1 MDEQQQKNYEAWGYL
16 DQALFTSSHVKAKD
30 IEMGSTD
37 WDNVYPTSPEEIDRM
52 EDLIQQAQAS
62 ADDPNDEQFNERIR
76 DLKEVVHYSRKR
88 HRTWKWALIA
98 GSIFGACIFWYFSNQ
113 DQKSAQNRQK
123 GVKIVELWQK
133 ADTTIAYQKMDTVL
147 WNRGENYN
155 ERLNGANAY
164 KAYYLNDY
172 NQRAES
178 ARLNSIKNKQKADTA
193 STDKMKKVYLQSAEN
208 EQKNYDKYKKQFEE
222 LSAKDFNA
230 VKELALKDTQGAVDS
245 MKSSSNSKRAWM
257 IYLIILIPLYIISGY
272 PRGYILSR
280 HRRQANFM
288 RGLQKWGFRL
298 AAFFF
303 GTGLAMQ
310 FIPDDIVKYRYS
322 NGYSET
328 RRETNP
334 ANFIVIA
341 MKVGLMVVGVF
352 IFCFISVF
360 IMTFETVTGL
370 IRNFN
375 WQEILSKK
383 TQLQS

>member
-1 MDEQQQKNYEAWGYL
+1 
-16 DQALFTSSHVKAKD
+16 
-30 IEMGSTD
+30 MGSTD

-88 HRTWKWALIA
+88 HRTWKLALIA
-98 GSIFGACIFWYFSNQ
+98 GSILGACIFWYFSNQ

-123 GVKIVELWQK
+123 DVKIVELWQK

-147 WNRGENYN
+147 WERNLNYN

-164 KAYYLNDY
+164 KAYYLTDY

-178 ARLNSIKNKQKADTA
+178 SRLNSAKYKQQADTA
-193 STDKMKKVYLQSAEN
+193 STDERKKAYLKSSEK
-208 EQKNYDKYKKQFEE
+208 EQEDYEKYKKRFEE
-222 LSAKDFNA
+222 LAAKDFKA

-245 MKSSSNSKRAWM
+245 MKSSSNTKRAWM

-280 HRRQANFM
+280 HRRQASLM

-303 GTGLAMQ
+303 GVGLAMQ
-310 FIPDDIVKYRYS
+310 LLPDDIVKYRYS
-322 NGYSET
+322 NGYTET
-328 RRETNP
+328 RREVNP
-334 ANFIVIA
+334 ANFIYIV
-341 MKVGLMVVGVF
+341 MKIGLMVVGVF

-383 TQLQS
+383 TQPQS

>member
-1 MDEQQQKNYEAWGYL
+1 MDEQQQKNYDAWGYL

-30 IEMGSTD
+30 IKMGSTD

-88 HRTWKWALIA
+88 HRTWKLALIA
-98 GSIFGACIFWYFSNQ
+98 GSILGACIFWYFSNQ
-113 DQKSAQNRQK
+113 DQESAQNRQK
-123 GVKIVELWQK
+123 DVKIVELWQK

-147 WNRGENYN
+147 WERNLNYN

-164 KAYYLNDY
+164 KAYYLTDY
-172 NQRAES
+172 NQRAENS
-178 ARLNSIKNKQKADTA
+178 RLNSAKYKQQADTA
-193 STDKMKKVYLQSAEN
+193 STDERKKAYLKSSEK
-208 EQKNYDKYKKQFEE
+208 EQEDYEKYKLRFEE
-222 LSAKDFNA
+222 LAAKDFKA

-245 MKSSSNSKRAWM
+245 MKSSSNTKRAWM

-280 HRRQANFM
+280 HRRQASLM

-303 GTGLAMQ
+303 GVGLAMQ
-310 FIPDDIVKYRYS
+310 LLPDDIVKYRYS
-322 NGYSET
+322 NGYTET
-328 RRETNP
+328 RREVNP
-334 ANFIVIA
+334 ANFIYIV
-341 MKVGLMVVGVF
+341 MKIGLMVVGVF

-383 TQLQS
+383 TQPQS

>member
-1 MDEQQQKNYEAWGYL
+1 MDEQQQKNYDAWGYL

-30 IEMGSTD
+30 IKMGSTD
-37 WDNVYPTSPEEIDRM
+37 WDNVYPTTPEEIDRM

-62 ADDPNDEQFNERIR
+62 ADSPNDEQFNERIR

-88 HRTWKWALIA
+88 HRTWKLALIA
-98 GSIFGACIFWYFSNQ
+98 GSILGACIFWYFSNQ
-113 DQKSAQNRQK
+113 DQESAQNRQK
-123 GVKIVELWQK
+123 DVKIVELWQK

-147 WNRGENYN
+147 WERNLNYN

-164 KAYYLNDY
+164 KAYYLTDY

-178 ARLNSIKNKQKADTA
+178 SRLNSAKYKQQADTA
-193 STDKMKKVYLQSAEN
+193 STDERKKAYLKSSEK
-208 EQKNYDKYKKQFEE
+208 EQEDYEKYKKRFEE
-222 LSAKDFNA
+222 FAAKDFKA

-245 MKSSSNSKRAWM
+245 MKSSSNTKRAWM

-280 HRRQANFM
+280 HRRQASLM

-303 GTGLAMQ
+303 GVGLAMQ
-310 FIPDDIVKYRYS
+310 LLPDDIVKYRYS
-322 NGYSET
+322 NGYTET
-328 RRETNP
+328 RREVNP
-334 ANFIVIA
+334 ANFIYIV
-341 MKVGLMVVGVF
+341 MKIGLMVVGVF

-383 TQLQS
+383 TQPQS